1 MSNFYSNGL
10 IGSLLSRRFN
20 EMDDMSNSFGQGPVS
35 LEQYQ
40 NFLRGQSQGNM
51 EAPQPTPNDN
61 LGFIVGAALPG
72 VGRGFSNYMQRDDLP
87 TAPSAPAPMPDN
99 VAAMS
104 GVPTGATDTSSMTRE
119 EIAALPQ
126 MRDIS
131 NKMMANTTVPS
142 MNNPMGFSPNL
153 GVVGRGIMGGK
164 GGVS

>member
-20 EMDDMSNSFGQGPVS
+20 EMDDMSNSFGQGPVA

-61 LGFIVGAALPG
+61 LGFI
-72 VGRGFSNYMQRDDLP
+72 GRRLSNYMQRDNLP
-87 TAPSAPAPMPDN
+87 TVPSAPAPMPDN

-126 MRDIS
+126 VRDIS
-131 NKMMANTTVPS
+131 SEMMANRTGPS

>member
-1 MSNFYSNGL
+1 MKWT
-10 IGSLLSRRFN
+10 I
-20 EMDDMSNSFGQGPVS
+20 
-35 LEQYQ
+35 YQ
-40 NFLRGQSQGNM
+40 TFLRVQSQGNM

-61 LGFIVGAALPG
+61 LGFI
-72 VGRGFSNYMQRDDLP
+72 GRRLSNYMQRDNLP
-87 TAPSAPAPMPDN
+87 TVPSAPAPMPDN

-126 MRDIS
+126 VRDIS
-131 NKMMANTTVPS
+131 SEMMANRTGPS

>member
-1 MSNFYSNGL
+1 MSNFMNSGL
-10 IGSLLSRRFN
+10 SAG
-20 EMDDMSNSFGQGPVS
+20 MGGPMS
-35 LEQYQ
+35 LEEYQ
-40 NFLRGQSQGNM
+40 DFLRGQSQGAMGSAQRAM
-51 EAPQPTPNDN
+51 ES
-61 LGFIVGAALPG
+61 LALPPRSSG
-72 VGRGFSNYMQRDDLP
+72 FLAGRLGDVFTSEEP
-87 TAPSAPAPMPDN
+87 PAPAPMPDN

>member
-20 EMDDMSNSFGQGPVS
+20 EMADMSNSFGQGPVS

-61 LGFIVGAALPG
+61 LGFI
-72 VGRGFSNYMQRDDLP
+72 GRGFSNYMQRDDLP
-87 TAPSAPAPMPDN
+87 TALSAPAPMPDN
-99 VAAMS
+99 MAAMS

-126 MRDIS
+126 VRDIS
-131 NKMMANTTVPS
+131 SEMMANRTGPS

>member
-61 LGFIVGAALPG
+61 LGFI
-72 VGRGFSNYMQRDDLP
+72 GRRLSNYMQRDNLR
-87 TAPSAPAPMPDN
+87 TVPSAPAPMPDN

>member
-51 EAPQPTPNDN
+51 EAPPPPPNDN
-61 LGFIVGAALPG
+61 LGFI
-72 VGRGFSNYMQRDDLP
+72 GRRLSNYMQRDNLP
-87 TAPSAPAPMPDN
+87 TVPSAPAPMPDN

-126 MRDIS
+126 VRDIAS
-131 NKMMANTTVPS
+131 EMMANRTGPS